1 MMKPFNKMLLLLA
14 LLVLIVP
21 ATAHADDPKTLSIG
35 SKAPDFNLQG
45 VDDKRYTLDSFK
57 DAKLLVIVFTC
68 NHCPTAQAYEN
79 RIIAFTSAYAS
90 KGVQV
95 VAISPNA
102 DAAVRFDEL
111 GYTDLNDSFEEMK
124 IRYKDKGYNFPYLY
138 DGETQEVAEQYG
150 PVVTPHAFVFDE
162 RRILRYVGRIDDDE
176 HIGRAKTF
184 DLTNAVDELL
194 AGQPVTTATTRTFG
208 CSVKWK
214 SKTDWKIQEAEDW
227 KKEPVVLDTVE
238 IEELKTILKN
248 GSGKYRLINF
258 WATWCGP
265 CVAEFS
271 ALVET
276 DKMYR
281 NRDFDFITVSLD
293 SRKSEDKVLS
303 FLQQKYASN
312 KNYIFG
318 DENKYDLIEAVDEAW
333 QGALP
338 YTILVA
344 PEGEIVYR
352 QMGIIDPLALRK
364 EIVERIGRYYP

>member
-1 MMKPFNKMLLLLA
+1 MKTIKRNTLLSA
-14 LLVLIVP
+14 LFVIAMHA
-21 ATAHADDPKTLSIG
+21 ATADDHKTLPLG
-35 SKAPDFNLQG
+35 AKAPDFSLRG
-45 VDDKRYTLDSFK
+45 VDDKTYTLDSFK
-57 DAKLLVIVFTC
+57 DAKLLVIIFTC
-68 NHCPTAQAYEN
+68 NHCPTAQAYEE
-79 RIIAFTSAYAS
+79 RIIEFTAAYAP

-95 VAISPNA
+95 VAISPNS
-102 DAAVRFDEL
+102 DAAVRLDEL

-124 IRYKDKGYNFPYLY
+124 IRHKDKGYNFPYLY

-150 PVVTPHAFVFDE
+150 PVVTPHTFVFDE
-162 RRILRYVGRIDDDE
+162 ARKLRYVGRIDDDE

-194 AGQPVTTATTRTFG
+194 AGQSVTTPTTRIFG

-214 SKTDWKIQEAEDW
+214 SKIDWKIQEAEEW
-227 KKEPVVLDTVE
+227 KKEPVTLDGVTL
-238 IEELKTILKN
+238 EELKATLKN
-248 GSGKYRLINF
+248 DSGKYRLINF

-293 SRKSEDKVLS
+293 SKKSEDKVLS

-312 KNYIFG
+312 KNYLFG
-318 DENKYDLIEAVDEAW
+318 NENKYDLIEAVDEEW

-338 YTILVA
+338 YTILIA

>member
-1 MMKPFNKMLLLLA
+1 MKPFKKISSLAAIFA
-14 LLVLIVP
+14 LLIC
-21 ATAHADDPKTLSIG
+21 TANAEDPQPLPIG
-35 SKAPDFNLQG
+35 SKAPDFRLKG
-45 VDDKRYTLDSFK
+45 VDDNTYTLDSFK
-57 DAKLLVIVFTC
+57 DAKLLVVIFTC
-68 NHCPTAQAYEN
+68 NHCPTAQAYED
-79 RIIAFTSAYAS
+79 RIMEFTATYAP

-95 VAISPNA
+95 VAISPNS

-111 GYTDLNDSFEEMK
+111 GYSDLNDSFEEMK

-150 PVVTPHAFVFDE
+150 PAVTPHTFVFDE
-162 RRILRYVGRIDDDE
+162 TRTLRYVGRIDDDE

-184 DLTNAVDELL
+184 DLKAAVDELL
-194 AGQPVTTATTRTFG
+194 AGQSVTTPTTRTFG

-214 SKTDWKIQEAEDW
+214 SKIDWKTREAEDW
-227 KKEPVVLDTVE
+227 KKEPVSLDEVTLD
-238 IEELKTILKN
+238 ELKAVLKN
-248 GSGKYRLINF
+248 DSGKYRLINF

-265 CVAEFS
+265 CVAEFT

-281 NRDFDFITVSLD
+281 HREFDFVTVSLD
-293 SRKSEDKVLS
+293 AKKSSDKVLA
-303 FLQQKYASN
+303 FLRQKYASN
-312 KNYIFG
+312 QNYLFG
-318 DENKYDLIEAVDEAW
+318 DENKYDLIEAVDSAW

-338 YTILVA
+338 YTVLIS

-352 QMGIIDPLALRK
+352 QTGIIEPLKLRK